1 MAALARVIWNSMV
14 RCAGV
19 APDRKVTA
27 AFARCV
33 PTLRFEQLIV
43 NVKSPLEAGEE
54 TVLTF
59 LPSTKNATEAIDVP
73 DTEAFARFATLH
85 WDVRSFAD
93 PCRTGTAGAGPGVG
107 AGAGAAGGAAGGARS
122 APAEGG
128 AAVGSG
134 SSPANAG
141 VTASAMAARAMVRRS
156 RARWNTATLRKSDI
170 G

>member
-1 MAALARVIWNSMV
+1 M
-14 RCAGV
+14 RCAGD
-19 APDRKVTA
+19 APDSKVTA

-43 NVKSPLEAGEE
+43 NVKSPLESGEE

-73 DTEAFARFATLH
+73 DTEAFARFATVH
-85 WDVRSFAD
+85 WEVRSFAE
-93 PCRTGTAGAGPGVG
+93 PCTTGTDGSGAGAG
-107 AGAGAAGGAAGGARS
+107 AGAGAAGGAS
-122 APAEGG
+122 
-128 AAVGSG
+128 VGSG

-141 VTASAMAARAMVRRS
+141 VTASAMAASAMVRRS
-156 RARWNTATLRKSDI
+156 SARRNTADLRESDI

>member
-19 APDRKVTA
+19 APDWKVTA

-43 NVKSPLEAGEE
+43 NVKSPLESGEE

-59 LPSTKNATEAIDVP
+59 LPSTKNATDAIDVP
-73 DTEAFARFATLH
+73 DTEASARFAGLH
-85 WDVRSFAD
+85 CEVRSLAD
-93 PCRTGTAGAGPGVG
+93 PCTTGTAGAGVG
-107 AGAGAAGGAAGGARS
+107 ACAGAA
-122 APAEGG
+122 GG

-141 VTASAMAARAMVRRS
+141 VTASAMAARAMVMRS
-156 RARWNTATLRKSDI
+156 RARWNTANLRKSDI

>member
-43 NVKSPLEAGEE
+43 NVKSPLESGEE

-59 LPSTKNATEAIDVP
+59 LPSTKNATDAIDVP
-73 DTEAFARFATLH
+73 DTEAFARFAGLH
-85 WDVRSFAD
+85 CEVRSLAD
-93 PCRTGTAGAGPGVG
+93 PCTTGTAGAGAGVG
-107 AGAGAAGGAAGGARS
+107 AGPCARGVGGAGGGER
-122 APAEGG
+122 
-128 AAVGSG
+128 
-134 SSPANAG
+134 
-141 VTASAMAARAMVRRS
+141 
-156 RARWNTATLRKSDI
+156 TLPT
-170 G
+170 

>member
-1 MAALARVIWNSMV
+1 MAALARVIWNSIV

-19 APDRKVTA
+19 APDWKVTA

-43 NVKSPLEAGEE
+43 NVKSPLESAEE

-59 LPSTKNATEAIDVP
+59 LPSTKNATDAIDVP
-73 DTEAFARFATLH
+73 DTEAFARFAGLH
-85 WDVRSFAD
+85 CEVRSLAD
-93 PCRTGTAGAGPGVG
+93 PCTTGTAGAGAGVG
-107 AGAGAAGGAAGGARS
+107 AGAGAGAA
-122 APAEGG
+122 GG

-141 VTASAMAARAMVRRS
+141 VTASANAARAMVVRS
-156 RARWNTATLRKSDI
+156 RVRRNTAEPP
-170 G
+170 

>member
-1 MAALARVIWNSMV
+1 MV

-54 TVLTF
+54 PVLTF
-59 LPSTKNATEAIDVP
+59 SPSTKNATEAIDVP

-107 AGAGAAGGAAGGARS
+107 AGAGAAGGAAGGAGGGAGA
-122 APAEGG
+122 APAGG

-156 RARWNTATLRKSDI
+156 RARWNTANLRKSDI